1 MNSPQ
6 KYKSRSTNR
15 RHRIT
20 VVRTTRTNDRGVVKT
35 VDEEVGTYWSSVTPL
50 TEQLRIQY
58 QTMNVKAT
66 HAIGLDGRVMVEEK
80 DKIKFGDRVFEI
92 LTIKRVDELD
102 RDQVLITEEIRP
114 K

>member
-1 MNSPQ
+1 
-6 KYKSRSTNR
+6 
-15 RHRIT
+15 
-20 VVRTTRTNDRGVVKT
+20 
-35 VDEEVGTYWSSVTPL
+35 
-50 TEQLRIQY
+50 
-58 QTMNVKAT
+58 MNVKAT